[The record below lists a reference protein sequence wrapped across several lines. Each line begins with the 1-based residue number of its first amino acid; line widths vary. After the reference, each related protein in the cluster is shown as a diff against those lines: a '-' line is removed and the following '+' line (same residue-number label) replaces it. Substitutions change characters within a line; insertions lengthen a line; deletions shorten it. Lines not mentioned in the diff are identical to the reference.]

1 MLENSTTSIS
11 FCLYLMQVCVTIG
24 CRNILLSG
32 RYILYVWVQFG
43 GVRLDIL
50 LAHRAGI
57 GGQVG
62 GVVNGRGYYVSLRG
76 LTILVF
82 FETVVFGL
90 FLGGMLTAQ
99 VSTLP

>member
-1 MLENSTTSIS
+1 MGSVWWCTTGYITGTPSRDWW
-11 FCLYLMQVCVTIG
+11 T
-24 CRNILLSG
+24 G
-32 RYILYVWVQFG
+32 R
-43 GVRLDIL
+43 
-50 LAHRAGI
+50 
-57 GGQVG
+57 

-99 VSTLP
+99 VSTLPVAPFIH